1 MKIDREDFKR
11 LLKEKGL
18 KMTRQRLVVLEVLAE
33 NPEQHLTAEEIYERI
48 KAANPD
54 IGLATVYR
62 TVQLLLELELIDRIN
77 LDDGFV
83 RYEIGDM
90 EKKRRHHR
98 HHHLIC
104 LKCGRVSAFQEDML
118 EALETGV
125 QEALGFQ
132 VTDHEVKLYG
142 YCRDCSE
149 KEKERIRRKKFE
161 KY

>member
-1 MKIDREDFKR
+1 MTVDREGFKN

-18 KMTRQRLVVLEVLAE
+18 KMTRQRLVVLEALADC
-33 NPEQHLTAEEIYERI
+33 PQQHLTAEEIYERV

-62 TVQLLLELELIDRIN
+62 TVKLLVELDLIERIN

-83 RYEIGDM
+83 RYEIGDVKQK
-90 EKKRRHHR
+90 EHHR

-104 LKCGRVSAFQEDML
+104 LGCGYVLAFQDDML
-118 EALETGV
+118 EALESGV
-125 QEALGFQ
+125 KQALGFQ

-142 YCRDCSE
+142 YCRNCSE
-149 KEKERIRRKKFE
+149 KERKKNKE
-161 KY
+161 GKI

>member
-1 MKIDREDFKR
+1 MGIGREDFKK

-18 KMTRQRLVVLEVLAE
+18 KVTRQRLVVLEVLAE
-33 NPEQHLTAEEIYERI
+33 NPQEHLTAEEIYERV
-48 KAANPD
+48 KVGNPD

-62 TVQLLLELELIDRIN
+62 TVQLLLELELIERIN

-83 RYEIGDM
+83 RYEIGDTQGR
-90 EKKRRHHR
+90 EHHR

-104 LKCGRVSAFQEDML
+104 LRCGGVTAFQKDML

-125 QEALGFQ
+125 QAALGFR

-142 YCRDCSE
+142 ICSDCSE
-149 KEKERIRRKKFE
+149 KEEN
-161 KY
+161 

>member
-1 MKIDREDFKR
+1 MVAVVVGREDFKR
-11 LLKEKGL
+11 ILREKGL
-18 KMTRQRLVVLEVLAE
+18 KVTKQRLIVLEVLAE
-33 NPEQHLTAEEIYERI
+33 NAERHLTAEEIYERV
-48 KAANPD
+48 KVENPD

-90 EKKRRHHR
+90 EKSEHHR

-104 LKCGRVSAFQEDML
+104 LRCGNVSAFQNDML

-125 QEALGFQ
+125 KAALGFQ

-142 YCRDCSE
+142 ICRDCLE
-149 KEKERIRRKKFE
+149 KEKNE
-161 KY
+161 KNQEVKI

>member
-1 MKIDREDFKR
+1 LKIDREDFKR

-33 NPEQHLTAEEIYERI
+33 SPEQHLTAEEIYERI

-149 KEKERIRRKKFE
+149 KEKRENQEE
-161 KY
+161 KI

>member
-1 MKIDREDFKR
+1 MGIGREDFKK

-18 KMTRQRLVVLEVLAE
+18 KVTRQRLVVLEVLAE
-33 NPEQHLTAEEIYERI
+33 NPQEHLTAEEIYERV
-48 KAANPD
+48 KVGNPD

-62 TVQLLLELELIDRIN
+62 TVQLLLELELIERIN

-83 RYEIGDM
+83 RYEIGDTQGR
-90 EKKRRHHR
+90 EHHR

-104 LKCGRVSAFQEDML
+104 LRCGGVTAFQKDML

-125 QEALGFQ
+125 QAALGFR

-142 YCRDCSE
+142 ICKDCSE
-149 KEKERIRRKKFE
+149 KEKENQEVKD
-161 KY
+161 

>member
-1 MKIDREDFKR
+1 MAVDREGFKK

-18 KMTRQRLVVLEVLAE
+18 KMTRQRLVVLEALADC
-33 NPEQHLTAEEIYERI
+33 PQQHLTAEEIYERV

-62 TVQLLLELELIDRIN
+62 TVQLLSELDLIERIH

-83 RYEIGDM
+83 RYEIRDM
-90 EKKRRHHR
+90 RQKEHHR

-104 LKCGRVSAFQEDML
+104 MGCGKVLAFQEDML
-118 EALETGV
+118 EALESGV
-125 QEALGFQ
+125 KQALGFQ

-142 YCRDCSE
+142 YCRNCSE
-149 KEKERIRRKKFE
+149 NQSRKNQEVKI
-161 KY
+161 

>member
-1 MKIDREDFKR
+1 MASVGIGREDFKK

-18 KMTRQRLVVLEVLAE
+18 KVTRQRLVVLEVLAG
-33 NPEQHLTAEEIYERI
+33 NPEEHLTTEEIYERV
-48 KAANPD
+48 KAENPD

-83 RYEIGDM
+83 RYEMGDTQK
-90 EKKRRHHR
+90 EGHHR

-104 LKCGRVSAFQEDML
+104 LHCGKVSAFQKDML

-125 QEALGFQ
+125 QAALGFQ

-142 YCRDCSE
+142 ICKDCSE
-149 KEKERIRRKKFE
+149 KEK
-161 KY
+161 

>member
-1 MKIDREDFKR
+1 MKIDRESFKE

-33 NPEQHLTAEEIYERI
+33 NPEQHLTAEDIYERV

-77 LDDGFV
+77 LDDSFV
-83 RYEIGDM
+83 RYEIGDIM
-90 EKKRRHHR
+90 GKKQHHHR

-149 KEKERIRRKKFE
+149 KEKRENQEE
-161 KY
+161 KI

>member
-1 MKIDREDFKR
+1 MEMDRESFKR

-18 KMTRQRLVVLEVLAE
+18 KMTRQRLVVLEVLTE
-33 NPEQHLTAEEIYERI
+33 NPGQHLTAEEIYERI

-62 TVQLLLELELIDRIN
+62 TVQLLAELELIDRIN

-83 RYEIGDM
+83 RYEIRDAK
-90 EKKRRHHR
+90 EEPRHHR

-104 LKCGRVSAFQEDML
+104 LKCGKISAFQEDML

-125 QEALGFQ
+125 REALGFR

-142 YCRDCSE
+142 YCRNCSE
-149 KEKERIRRKKFE
+149 QEKRQNQEEIT
-161 KY
+161 

>member
-33 NPEQHLTAEEIYERI
+33 SPEQHLTAEEIYERI

-142 YCRDCSE
+142 YCRDC
-149 KEKERIRRKKFE
+149 
-161 KY
+161 